1 MLTIKNKTSVKRI
14 LLGVLNSFHDKLSNS
29 NNADISSN
37 GELRFIREYIST
49 LNNKNQAYTF
59 FDIGANK
66 GEYTALLLKL
76 MQNKPSD
83 YVVHMFEP
91 VEASYQNIL
100 KNIQNQNHILLNKIG
115 VSDAA
120 GELDIYYNKTG
131 SPLASLYKRD
141 IEEYNISL
149 NQNEKINLIRLDSYI
164 DKKNVSHIHL
174 LKIDVEGHEIAAFNG
189 LGDYLNNSFI
199 DIIQFEYGGANIDSR
214 TYLKDFFKLFESKGF
229 KLYKIQKNSLE
240 PTEYRAVMENF
251 KHSNFLAIS
260 TKVVV

>member
-1 MLTIKNKTSVKRI
+1 MLTIRNKTSLKRI
-14 LLGVLNSFHDKLSNS
+14 LLGVLNRFHDKLSNS
-29 NNADISSN
+29 NNADISTN
-37 GELRFIREYIST
+37 GELRFIRQYLST
-49 LNNKNQAYTF
+49 LNTQSESYTF

-66 GEYTALLLKL
+66 GEYTALLLQL
-76 MQNKPSD
+76 MKNKTSE

-100 KNIQNQNHILLNKIG
+100 NNIREQKHIILNKIG

-120 GELDIYYNKTG
+120 GALDIYYNKTG
-131 SPLASLYKRD
+131 SPLASLYQRD

-149 NQNEKINLIRLDSYI
+149 NQHEKIHLIRLDSYI
-164 DKKNVSHIHL
+164 QANNVPHIHL

-229 KLYKIQKNSLE
+229 KLFKIQKNSLE
-240 PTEYRAVMENF
+240 PTSYKAVLENF

-260 TKVVV
+260 TRIL